1 MVSSATLLPARKRRH
16 AVKTALKRTLQPVL
30 TALFRRLHDMS
41 ERFVEADLP
50 AFANQPTNLHIELP
64 RRIAGSECMHIGDN
78 VRIGPGSLLVAQT
91 SYPSI
96 EMQHPDAP
104 VPLQH
109 FEPKIRIG
117 HRVTATGALTL
128 DAMQQIVIEDD
139 VMFASN
145 VIVMDGL
152 HGFARADIPYKY
164 QPMWRI
170 APVFIGRGSWIAQ
183 NVVIMPG
190 VVIGAYSVIG
200 ANSIVTED
208 VPPQSMAFGNPA
220 RVVKR
225 WNARTRCWD
234 SVKRAAADGE
244 S

>member
-1 MVSSATLLPARKRRH
+1 M
-16 AVKTALKRTLQPVL
+16 LKRALQPAL
-30 TALFRRLHDMS
+30 TAVFRRLHDLS

-50 AFANQPTNLHIELP
+50 TFANQPKNLHIELP
-64 RRIAGSECMHIGDN
+64 RRIAGAECMQIGDN

-96 EMQHPDAP
+96 EMQNPDDP

-117 HRVTATGALTL
+117 HRVTATGALTI

-145 VIVMDGL
+145 IIIMDGL

-164 QPMWRI
+164 QPMWRF
-170 APVFIGRGSWIAQ
+170 APVLIGRGSWIAQ

-190 VVIGAYSVIG
+190 VTIGPYSIIG
-200 ANSIVTED
+200 ANSIVTQD
-208 VPPQSMAFGNPA
+208 IPAQSMAFGNPA

-225 WNARTRCWD
+225 WNARMQRWD
-234 SVKRAAADGE
+234 NAQISSPANNEIR
-244 S
+244 